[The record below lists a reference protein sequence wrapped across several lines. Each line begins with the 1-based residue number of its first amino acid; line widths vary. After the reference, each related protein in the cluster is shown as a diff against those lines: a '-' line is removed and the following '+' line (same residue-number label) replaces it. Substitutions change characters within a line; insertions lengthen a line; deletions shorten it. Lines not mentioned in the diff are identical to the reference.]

1 MSAALESAAEFR
13 QQIFVGGV
21 GEGRRSL
28 LDSGQ
33 VCAQSCEAQCPVVL
47 NAEGIGDGEDVRRLR
62 GAGLRSPVVDRVAVY
77 LAALG
82 KPCLGLA
89 LSIQGGF
96 DQFEERSCGG
106 VVGHISRSTEMPRA
120 NWPFP
125 LPVSA
130 QSCIDL
136 LKNAQ
141 RKKGVSDVY
150 LTTAQACG
158 RLDITRPTLAKR
170 IKEGQIKAIKL
181 GDARNSPVRVLL
193 SSIEEY
199 EERRRIAR
207 EGSAA

>member
-106 VVGHISRSTEMPRA
+106 VVTHTSMSTEMTSVVTPIS
-120 NWPFP
+120 
-125 LPVSA
+125 LSICA
-130 QSCIDL
+130 QSSLDSPRD
-136 LKNAQ
+136 AQ
-141 RKKGVSDVY
+141 RTEGASDMY
-150 LTTAQACG
+150 LSTAQACG
-158 RLDITRPTLAKR
+158 RLNISKDTLRKR
-170 IKEGQIKAIKL
+170 IRAGELTAIK
-181 GDARNSPVRVLL
+181 GEARNSHVRV
-193 SSIEEY
+193 SIASIEAY